1 MVILYSTG
9 CPMCEMLKDKLKEKN
24 IEFVTVSDVD
34 SILAK
39 GIQNVPVLEVNN
51 ELLDTRKAL
60 AWVQDYVN

>member
-1 MVILYSTG
+1 
-9 CPMCEMLKDKLKEKN
+9 MCEMLKDKLNEKK
-24 IEFVTVSDVD
+24 IEFVTVSDVN

>member
-1 MVILYSTG
+1 
-9 CPMCEMLKDKLKEKN
+9 MCEMLKDKLKEKK
-24 IEFVTVSDVD
+24 IEFVTVSDVN

>member
-1 MVILYSTG
+1 
-9 CPMCEMLKDKLKEKN
+9 MCEMLEHKLNEKN
-24 IEFVTVSDVD
+24 IEFKLVSDVN

>member
-9 CPMCEMLKDKLKEKN
+9 CPMCEMLKDKLNEKK
-24 IEFVTVSDVD
+24 IEFVTVSDVN

-60 AWVQDYVN
+60 AWVQNYVN

>member
-1 MVILYSTG
+1 
-9 CPMCEMLKDKLKEKN
+9 MCEMLEDKLNEKN
-24 IEFVTVSDVD
+24 IEFKLVSDIN

-39 GIQNVPVLEVNN
+39 GIQKVPVLEVNN

>member
-9 CPMCEMLKDKLKEKN
+9 CPMCEMLKDKLNEKK
-24 IEFVTVSDVD
+24 IEFVTVSEVN

>member
-1 MVILYSTG
+1 
-9 CPMCEMLKDKLKEKN
+9 MCEMLKDKLKEKN

>member
-1 MVILYSTG
+1 
-9 CPMCEMLKDKLKEKN
+9 MCEMLKDKLKEKN
-24 IEFVTVSDVD
+24 IEFVTVSDVN

>member
-1 MVILYSTG
+1 
-9 CPMCEMLKDKLKEKN
+9 MCEMLKDKLNEKK
-24 IEFVTVSDVD
+24 IEFVTVSDVN

-60 AWVQDYVN
+60 AWVQNYVN

>member
-1 MVILYSTG
+1 
-9 CPMCEMLKDKLKEKN
+9 MCEMLKDRLNEKK
-24 IEFVTVSDVD
+24 IEFVTVSDVN

-60 AWVQDYVN
+60 AWVQNYVN

>member
-9 CPMCEMLKDKLKEKN
+9 CPMCEMLKDRLNEKK
-24 IEFVTVSDVD
+24 IEFVTVSDVN